1 MKRGASS
8 TSPGV
13 TARWSTRGPYSAL
26 IRAGGRYFL
35 GRVWTG
41 GGAVRAWSVYLDGGR
56 IVEFA
61 HRYQA
66 KRAVEAAVSQ
76 ALREAES

>member
-1 MKRGASS
+1 MKLGATA

-13 TARWSTRGPYSAL
+13 TARWVYQAKESVLFARRHAF
-26 IRAGGRYFL
+26 IA
-35 GRVWTG
+35 RVWRAHDG
-41 GGAVRAWSVYLDGGR
+41 VWRAWSVYLDGGR
-56 IVEFA
+56 MVPFT

-76 ALREAES
+76 ALREAGE